1 MNATLREQVDSLYLA
16 KTGGM
21 EMSKIQVG
29 IVGLG
34 WAASGHLIAFEANPD
49 AEVVAV
55 CSSKDLNP
63 EQLREMC
70 GNDATL
76 YHDYDEFLQH
86 PGLQVVDIC
95 TPHFMHPE
103 QTIKAAQAGKHVM
116 IEKPM
121 ALSYDSLLAMRD
133 AIHKAGVNSTVFFE
147 LRFIPHFELI
157 NACMDQGLLGDVHYL
172 EVDYYHGVGPWY
184 GQYGWNIKK
193 DKGGSSLLTAGC
205 HALDAMLYFSRREV
219 EEVYARSTK
228 SSAPF
233 AQAYEYDTTSV
244 TLVSFDDGSVGKCT
258 SSIDCRQPYV
268 FNIKLVGSEGTLWN
282 DQVWSEK
289 LPGLRADQWVNTPT
303 AQAESGDVL
312 DHPYGPQ
319 IDHFINCLKEGRPND
334 FIGVDEAFKTHR
346 VVFAI
351 EKSLAEGRPVKI
363 SELPI

>member
-34 WAASGHLIAFEANPD
+34 WAASGHLIAFRANPD

-55 CSSKDLNP
+55 CSSKDLSP

-121 ALSYDSLLAMRD
+121 ALSS
-133 AIHKAGVNSTVFFE
+133 
-147 LRFIPHFELI
+147 
-157 NACMDQGLLGDVHYL
+157 
-172 EVDYYHGVGPWY
+172 
-184 GQYGWNIKK
+184 
-193 DKGGSSLLTAGC
+193 
-205 HALDAMLYFSRREV
+205 
-219 EEVYARSTK
+219 
-228 SSAPF
+228 
-233 AQAYEYDTTSV
+233 
-244 TLVSFDDGSVGKCT
+244 
-258 SSIDCRQPYV
+258 
-268 FNIKLVGSEGTLWN
+268 
-282 DQVWSEK
+282 
-289 LPGLRADQWVNTPT
+289 
-303 AQAESGDVL
+303 
-312 DHPYGPQ
+312 
-319 IDHFINCLKEGRPND
+319 
-334 FIGVDEAFKTHR
+334 
-346 VVFAI
+346 
-351 EKSLAEGRPVKI
+351 
-363 SELPI
+363 